1 MHSRKFKSGGN
12 RFAGFS
18 RVPLFAPI
26 RQVLFSF
33 FYCSV
38 GLLPHCN
45 LMSFRVLFQNNV
57 VVYKFP

>member
-1 MHSRKFKSGGN
+1 MYSRKFKSGGN

-33 FYCSV
+33 F
-38 GLLPHCN
+38 LLQCGIAPT
-45 LMSFRVLFQNNV
+45 LQSDGF
-57 VVYKFP
+57 

>member
-38 GLLPHCN
+38 GCN
-45 LMSFRVLFQNNV
+45 PTLQSDGF
-57 VVYKFP
+57 